1 MDDGVLIRVLAVAAA
16 AGLAVLAAR
25 MRRRPAAPPLRV
37 EGNLAGPGVYLFTA
51 AACDACDQARE
62 ACRAALGE
70 DGFTELTWEEHPELL
85 TRLRVGEIPAAALVD
100 GSGRGVGFFP
110 GVPRPSRL
118 RRAARRL
125 AVP

>member
-1 MDDGVLIRVLAVAAA
+1 MDDGVLIRALAVAAA

-62 ACRAALGE
+62 ACRTALGE

-100 GSGRGVGFFP
+100 GSGQGVGFFP